1 MVTTS
6 IFDLV
11 QTVDTPQEE
20 DLQQWI
26 SQVFPKPTDYT
37 SFQLALQLEKLFEM
51 SIFEDQA
58 EAVHL
63 LLQQGVPANLRGDWG
78 TTPLMWATC
87 LNHLQICRLL
97 IAYGANQQAKSFS
110 GKAAKD
116 YRPRAAHDFPEY
128 AAILQREKEIH
139 RQVKAGYL
147 KLLKPTGT
155 GSTSRTQKTLRQIDN
170 GKGVDELFKKIK
182 SLEPRTSRKI
192 SVVIK

>member
-1 MVTTS
+1 MATS

-11 QTVDTPQEE
+11 QTIDTPQEE

-26 SQVFPKPTDYT
+26 FQIFPKPTDCT

-51 SIFEDQA
+51 AIFEDQVD
-58 EAVHL
+58 AVHL
-63 LLQQGVPANLRGDWG
+63 LLQQGVPANIRGDWG

-87 LNHLQICRLL
+87 LNHTQICRLL
-97 IAYGANQQAKSFS
+97 IAYGANQHAKSFS
-110 GKAAKD
+110 GKSAKD

-128 AAILQREKEIH
+128 AAILQRENEIH

-147 KLLKPTGT
+147 KPFKPTDSGE
-155 GSTSRTQKTLRQIDN
+155 SPQNKKKKRQIDN

-182 SLEPRTSRKI
+182 SLEPRSSRKI
-192 SVVIK
+192 SVIIQ